1 MVVTVSVVSS
11 SANAPTGIMTNSIAN
26 AKSAL
31 TSRIFFVRIQTL
43 SFFCDVLNTHVF
55 KCTQ

>member
-1 MVVTVSVVSS
+1 
-11 SANAPTGIMTNSIAN
+11 MTNSIAN

-43 SFFCDVLNTHVF
+43 SFFCDVLNTHVS
-55 KCTQ
+55 KRTQQKSTACAHKKA